1 MVNTLVKLHDDE
13 VSLEEFIIV
22 DEEDV
27 GRVKELLEDYRKDN
41 PEYNIDGFLELLD
54 VNGIDYESP
63 PVEKVY
69 F

>member
-1 MVNTLVKLHDDE
+1 MANTIVKLYDDN

-22 DEEDV
+22 DEEDIE
-27 GRVKELLEDYRKDN
+27 RVKELLDDYRKDN

>member
-1 MVNTLVKLHDDE
+1 MANTIVKLHDDN

-27 GRVKELLEDYRKDN
+27 GKVKELLDDYRKDN
-41 PEYNIDGFLELLD
+41 PGYNIDEFLGLLD
-54 VNGIDYESP
+54 VNDIDYESP
-63 PVEKVY
+63 PVERVC